1 MRVANLTFFFKK
13 KKQVFDADGTGTI
26 SREELKH
33 VMKSI
38 GEQLTEEEIDE
49 MLRIADKDGDG
60 HIDC

>member
-1 MRVANLTFFFKK
+1 
-13 KKQVFDADGTGTI
+13 
-26 SREELKH
+26 
-33 VMKSI
+33 MKSI